1 VTYRI
6 SWYGSLNE
14 EQSWE
19 YERKKNK
26 LESFS
31 SSIFLTMGDHG
42 LLMLPAPDM
51 FPLVIF
57 PPIVAFVILPELD
70 MFDELGMFEELGE
83 LLPDWYCCA

>member
-1 VTYRI
+1 MRSRVGNM
-6 SWYGSLNE
+6 SV
-14 EQSWE
+14 
-19 YERKKNK
+19 KKIGW
-26 LESFS
+26 SFS

-42 LLMLPAPDM
+42 LLMLPAPVM

-57 PPIVAFVILPELD
+57 PPIVALVTLPELD